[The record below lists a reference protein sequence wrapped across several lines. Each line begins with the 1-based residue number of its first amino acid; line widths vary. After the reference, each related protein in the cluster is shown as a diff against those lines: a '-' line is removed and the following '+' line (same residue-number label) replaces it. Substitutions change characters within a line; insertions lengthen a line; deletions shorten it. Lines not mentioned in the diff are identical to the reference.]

1 MQIKGDIISH
11 LSKCQSLRRQNIT
24 HVADN
29 VEKPLL
35 VGVKIGSANM
45 DINVEVPQIK
55 IELPYDLTIL
65 LLGIY

>member
-24 HVADN
+24 HVAEN

-35 VGVKIGSANM
+35 VGMKIGSANM
-45 DINVEVPQIK
+45 NINADVPQVK

-65 LLGIY
+65 LLRIY